1 MLFRSGVD
9 DEDYKTKTA
18 LDFQSGK
25 GADIVALDGIWIG
38 EYAQAGYIKPLED
51 VAAAAGSWDGW
62 AQIPESIQGA
72 ASFEGKRYGV
82 PQGADGRVIY
92 YNKTIFETAGLPA
105 TWQPA
110 SWDDI
115 LAAAR
120 AIKDKAAGVVPVQ
133 LNAGTAMGEATSM
146 QGLLPMLMGTGQP
159 LWADGAWA
167 GDTQGMRQVLNLYKT
182 IYVDEGLGDPVLQQ
196 EASGRDTS
204 FQEFAAGRIAI
215 LFEGDYFWRSVINPA
230 EGVGT
235 APMAERDL
243 PKIGRASCRERV

>member
-1 MLFRSGVD
+1 MKMRTPSISRRSALTGAALASAALALGACGGGGRSGSKPGTLRIMTNAISGGKNAAEAKWIEEWVIPGFKEAQKSAGKEVDVVFEAQGVD

-82 PQGADGRVIY
+82 PQGADGRVVY
-92 YNKTIFETAGLPA
+92 YNKTVFEKAGLPA
-105 TWQPA
+105 DWQPA

-120 AIKDKAAGVVPVQ
+120 AVKDKAPGVVPVQ

-146 QGLLPMLMGTGQP
+146 QGLLPMLV
-159 LWADGAWA
+159 
-167 GDTQGMRQVLNLYKT
+167 GM
-182 IYVDEGLGDPVLQQ
+182 
-196 EASGRDTS
+196 
-204 FQEFAAGRIAI
+204 
-215 LFEGDYFWRSVINPA
+215 PA
-230 EGVGT
+230 
-235 APMAERDL
+235 
-243 PKIGRASCRERV
+243 